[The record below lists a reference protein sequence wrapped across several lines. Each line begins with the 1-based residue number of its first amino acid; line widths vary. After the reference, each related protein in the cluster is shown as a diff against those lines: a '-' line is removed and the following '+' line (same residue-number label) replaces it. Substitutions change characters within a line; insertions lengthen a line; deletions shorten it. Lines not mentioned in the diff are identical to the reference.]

1 MSTSH
6 GSSSINRTI
15 IPLHSPSIQ
24 PRAFFCVFLFLMKF
38 FSELGSCYRP
48 STSHRDEDKASLPT
62 TRPAGRTINKLRGGS
77 ASSPTRHW
85 RPVLQAIREDGKVT
99 EKRTPNENK
108 SKGKYTSKP
117 HRVRHD
123 ENSYY
128 SRLVILTLFLL
139 F

>member
-1 MSTSH
+1 
-6 GSSSINRTI
+6 
-15 IPLHSPSIQ
+15 
-24 PRAFFCVFLFLMKF
+24 MKF

-48 STSHRDEDKASLPT
+48 STSHRDEDKASLRT
-62 TRPAGRTINKLRGGS
+62 TRHAERTITKSGGGS
-77 ASSPTRHW
+77 ASSPSRHW

-99 EKRTPNENK
+99 EKRIPNKNK

-117 HRVRHD
+117 YRVSHD

-128 SRLVILTLFLL
+128 SRNNNSEPMVIPAFSPTPFM